1 MSWLVYA
8 VVAIA
13 LVIAVYFVARVL
25 VHARRLR
32 EPMLVDCPENHEVA
46 AVKLDPALATRAA
59 AFGHAELQLSQC
71 SRWPERQAC
80 GQECLKQIETQ
91 PEDCMLRA
99 AVTKWYEG
107 KSCVMCGKP
116 LGAIDWLQHRPAIMG
131 PDNRTAEWFDVTLE
145 QLPKVFST
153 HKPVCW
159 DCHIAETF
167 RQQRPDLVIDNPWR
181 GAGTRAAR

>member
-1 MSWLVYA
+1 MNWLVYA
-8 VVAIA
+8 VVTIT
-13 LVIAVYFVARVL
+13 VVVAVYLVARFVIR
-25 VHARRLR
+25 ARRLR

-59 AFGHAELQLSQC
+59 ALGHAELHLTQC
-71 SRWPERQAC
+71 SRWPERRAC

-91 PEDCMLRA
+91 PESCMVRTT
-99 AVTKWYEG
+99 VTKWYEG

-131 PDNRTAEWFDVTLE
+131 PDSRTSEWFDVPLE
-145 QLPKVFST
+145 QLPAVFST

-167 RQQRPDLVIDNPWR
+167 RQRRPDLVVDNPWK
-181 GAGTRAAR
+181 GTGTRAAQ